1 MHLFNTIYCG
11 LLVSSILVTVF
22 YSRKIIQT
30 ILEKSK
36 IEPVHQEKSD
46 IHNIL
51 NDRLLDIQNRKYSKR
66 FRKENDV

>member
-11 LLVSSILVTVF
+11 LLVTSILVTVF

-30 ILEKSK
+30 LLEKSK
-36 IEPVHQEKSD
+36 IETLHQEKSD

-51 NDRLLDIQNRKYSKR
+51 NDRLLDIQNRKFSKR